1 MSKKKTIFIL
11 IFILLLCIGV
21 FLSYKFIKEKN
32 TYSNIIQANWEVEL
46 PLEYKEIYS
55 IDSGPSFLGDGK
67 RYHIFEYANKDKVE
81 EILSWQS
88 GKNIIM
94 ESSIISILKDLKV
107 PDEYIPKLDGD
118 YKYYF
123 KTKSD
128 SSMLYIVFSEEAN
141 RVYIVEDIR

>member
-11 IFILLLCIGV
+11 IFILLLCVGV
-21 FLSYKFIKEKN
+21 FFSYKFIKGKN

-55 IDSGPSFLGDGK
+55 IDSGPSFLGDGE
-67 RYHIFEYANKDKVE
+67 RYHIFEYANKDEIE
-81 EILSWQS
+81 EALNWQS

-94 ESSIISILKDLKV
+94 ESSVISILKALKV
-107 PDEYIPKLDGD
+107 PDECMPKLEND

-123 KTKSD
+123 KAESD

>member
-1 MSKKKTIFIL
+1 MGGAMSKKKTIFIL

-21 FLSYKFIKEKN
+21 FFSYKCYKFIKEKN

-67 RYHIFEYANKDKVE
+67 RYHI
-81 EILSWQS
+81 
-88 GKNIIM
+88 
-94 ESSIISILKDLKV
+94 LKDLKV
-107 PDEYIPKLDGD
+107 TDEYMPKLESD

-123 KTKSD
+123 KTESD
-128 SSMLYIVFSEEAN
+128 SSILYIVFSEEAN

>member
-1 MSKKKTIFIL
+1 MGKKKTIFTL

-21 FLSYKFIKEKN
+21 FFSYKFIKEKN
-32 TYSNIIQANWEVEL
+32 TYSNVIQANWEVEL

-55 IDSGPSFLGDGK
+55 IDSGPSFLGDGQ
-67 RYHIFEYANKDKVE
+67 RYHIFEYANKDEIE
-81 EILSWQS
+81 EVLNWQS

-94 ESSIISILKDLKV
+94 ESSIISILKALKV
-107 PDEYIPKLDGD
+107 PDEYIPKLERD

-123 KTKSD
+123 KTKND

>member
-21 FLSYKFIKEKN
+21 FFSYKFIKAKN
-32 TYSNIIQANWEVEL
+32 TYSNIIQANWEIEL

-55 IDSGPSFLGDGK
+55 IDSRHSFLGDGE

-81 EILSWQS
+81 EVLSWQS

-94 ESSIISILKDLKV
+94 ESSIISILKALKV
-107 PDEYIPKLDGD
+107 PDEYIPKLESD

-128 SSMLYIVFSEEAN
+128 SSMLYMVFSEEAN

>member
-1 MSKKKTIFIL
+1 MSKKKTIFTL

-21 FLSYKFIKEKN
+21 FFSYKFIKGKN

-55 IDSGPSFLGDGK
+55 IDSGPSFLGDGE
-67 RYHIFEYANKDKVE
+67 RYHIFEYANKE
-81 EILSWQS
+81 EIGEALNWQS

-94 ESSIISILKDLKV
+94 ESSVISILKALKI
-107 PDEYIPKLDGD
+107 PDEYMPKLEND

-123 KTKSD
+123 KTESD
-128 SSMLYIVFSEEAN
+128 SSMLYIIFSEEAN

>member
-1 MSKKKTIFIL
+1 MSRKKTIFIL

-21 FLSYKFIKEKN
+21 FFSYKFIKEKN
-32 TYSNIIQANWEVEL
+32 TYSSTIQANWEVEL

-67 RYHIFEYANKDKVE
+67 RYHIYEYANRDEIE
-81 EILSWQS
+81 EVLNWQS

-94 ESSIISILKDLKV
+94 ESSVISILKDLKV
-107 PDEYIPKLDGD
+107 PDEYIPKLESD

-123 KTKSD
+123 KAESD

>member
-21 FLSYKFIKEKN
+21 FFSYKFIKAKN
-32 TYSNIIQANWEVEL
+32 TYSNIIQANWEIEL

-55 IDSGPSFLGDGK
+55 IDSGHSFLGDGE

-81 EILSWQS
+81 EVLSWQS

-94 ESSIISILKDLKV
+94 ESSIISILKALKV
-107 PDEYIPKLDGD
+107 PDEYIPKLESD

-128 SSMLYIVFSEEAN
+128 SSMLYMVFSEEAN